1 MRDITIT
8 QVISPNNRPESLN
21 EDSVE
26 LADFLSEERVE
37 TRAEQASALDKR
49 TLLRLISAGF
59 SFFVAG
65 INDGS
70 LGVLIP
76 WVIRD
81 YGINT
86 AILSSA

>member
-1 MRDITIT
+1 MHGTATIQST
-8 QVISPNNRPESLN
+8 SPADRPQSLN

-26 LADFLSEERVE
+26 LAEFLNQGRSGNE
-37 TRAEQASALDKR
+37 AEQASNIDR
-49 TLLRLISAGF
+49 QTLLRLISAGF

-86 AILSSA
+86 AILSSV

>member
-1 MRDITIT
+1 MHDIATIQT
-8 QVISPNNRPESLN
+8 TSPTDRPQSLN
-21 EDSVE
+21 EYSIE
-26 LADFLSEERVE
+26 LAEFLTQERSGNE
-37 TRAEQASALDKR
+37 AEQASNLDRR
-49 TLLRLISAGF
+49 TLLRLTSAGF

-86 AILSSA
+86 AILSSV

>member
-1 MRDITIT
+1 MSTPSER
-8 QVISPNNRPESLN
+8 SPIE
-21 EDSVE
+21 
-26 LADFLSEERVE
+26 LSEVVAENE
-37 TRAEQASALDKR
+37 TSNETAASSRIDRR
-49 TLLRLISAGF
+49 TLLRLLSAGF

-65 INDGS
+65 VNDGS

-86 AILSSA
+86 AVLSSV

>member
-1 MRDITIT
+1 MSTPSE
-8 QVISPNNRPESLN
+8 QSPIE
-21 EDSVE
+21 
-26 LADFLSEERVE
+26 LSEVVAENE
-37 TRAEQASALDKR
+37 TSNETAASSHIDRR
-49 TLLRLISAGF
+49 TLLRLLSAGF

-65 INDGS
+65 VNDGS

-86 AILSSA
+86 AILSSV

>member
-1 MRDITIT
+1 MHDTAT
-8 QVISPNNRPESLN
+8 VQNTLPNNRPQRFN
-21 EDSVE
+21 EDSTELTE
-26 LADFLSEERVE
+26 LASDESAE
-37 TRAEQASALDKR
+37 TRAERASSLDKR

-86 AILSSA
+86 AILSSV

>member
-1 MRDITIT
+1 MSTPSE
-8 QVISPNNRPESLN
+8 QSPIE
-21 EDSVE
+21 
-26 LADFLSEERVE
+26 LSEVVAENE
-37 TRAEQASALDKR
+37 TSNETAVSSHIDRR
-49 TLLRLISAGF
+49 TLLRLLSAGF

-65 INDGS
+65 VNDGS

-86 AILSSA
+86 AILSSV

>member
-1 MRDITIT
+1 MST
-8 QVISPNNRPESLN
+8 
-21 EDSVE
+21 
-26 LADFLSEERVE
+26 LSERSPIELSEVVAENE
-37 TRAEQASALDKR
+37 TSNETTASSRIDSR
-49 TLLRLISAGF
+49 TLLRLLSAGF

-65 INDGS
+65 VNDGS

-86 AILSSA
+86 AILSSV

>member
-1 MRDITIT
+1 MRDTAPT
-8 QVISPNNRPESLN
+8 QSISTTDRPRSLN

-26 LADFLSEERVE
+26 LAEFLPEGRAGNE
-37 TRAEQASALDKR
+37 AEQASTLDRR

-81 YGINT
+81 HGINT
-86 AILSSA
+86 AILSSV